1 MYAIQRWYDPENLTS
16 HDGYIMSGYTSF
28 KNKPIRIYECDPPI
42 TVAEFPDPPTGR
54 PAINELECDDPVN
67 WKGSQHGAVMKI
79 DEGGNME
86 WYKVFGEE
94 YGEMYNLIQAKESG
108 DGKYIF
114 TAGRGGNQLTGV
126 QYRYL
131 DALNTEQVT
140 TLSCNDPCDFYT
152 QFRSSRRFYIVKL
165 DGSNNGE
172 VEWQYT
178 YGSIIPAVGVD
189 AYASPGTAWD
199 IVEASD
205 EAVIAVGCVGDWQP
219 ASPPYSAYVKMSG
232 FIVKIDPNTG
242 AILKSRKI
250 LNTNGS
256 MALLSIV
263 KENANSFGIAYY
275 RADGNSKIGAFKIDS
290 DLDDITGSGFMDN
303 EYNTDLTPT
312 IPTMV
317 EGYLDPTFSHS
328 GGYKPWDIELQ
339 EYEEENYFIVGAHSF
354 APDEVVYDNFNDEG
368 IILKLNADMSFHSSM
383 SIGEVSAY
391 DLKVGVHVMPDNSIT
406 AVSSSHRRKMSQDF
420 IPSAFINT
428 ACNDEEIETYSASW
442 PHGNDKWESDAIVYN
457 FDPSFTSVRWSK
469 LILDPMPKAYEY
481 PGNVKKQLCMYN
493 AVANASGEIVICGN
507 NGLNFDDVHVIKLTQ
522 PYVGSQT
529 YNYVP
534 DDPSNQDPYISA
546 IVQFGSGATNVG
558 SNKKINGTLVI
569 ESGVTLTFLGGAVIE
584 FTNGRIPHQPQI
596 VIQDGGKLVID
607 GTAKITS
614 IKNPLDPDCPD
625 LGWGGIYVAE
635 GGELEIVNGSIE
647 SAHLGVNVE
656 AGGIFNVNK
665 SENLLNSQLTFY
677 NCITGVKL
685 ENHTSPINM
694 GIKYAWF
701 KNDKPLEFAYTDKY
715 DTDVSGLD
723 MFVDVRDG
731 YNGNIKFTSC
741 IFENLETDAFMPHG
755 TGILGDNANITLI
768 KGGYNQIFNGSCYIP
783 NDAPNRFIGLNEGI
797 HINNYAHPTKKVK
810 VLEAEFIDVLNP
822 IWTVVSDT
830 SIIYKNSIIWSDN
843 LPNYTNLDHDHK
855 YGIFNSWGHVQKVWE
870 NEITNEIDVP
880 FTAFFTDE
888 GATTGVTGSSFYKN
902 IVENT
907 YTSNRGVAHY
917 FDNDNQDID
926 IRCDEYTDLIYDWF
940 WKAGAFEKQGNST
953 NHHAIQWTQGIND
966 NLFTDNT
973 GTLLELY
980 FINDG
985 VANPFFPTADDNPE
999 LMDPFGSNIAIS
1011 CNAKNICDMY
1021 VQNPNPGFEDDFDSE
1036 LFVLPSTEKRLHLAL
1051 DQGDFSLAKE
1061 LIKEISDNDK
1071 QSLFSALIKEKQ
1083 SHSSNIVGSEKFNNF
1098 IQLAKDESVNP
1109 MLQSLAADYIW
1120 QYYGVKINRHPEVL
1134 LRQKKAIEEQVKK
1147 TESQPIKIYPNP
1159 AYDFITIA
1167 ATFKNTIAEIT
1178 ISDLTGRTLQQIIP
1192 NTPDFSYNLN
1202 IGHYLNGVYIIQ
1214 VKDINGKIWNGK
1226 FVKGT
1231 K

>member
-1 MYAIQRWYDPENLTS
+1 MR
-16 HDGYIMSGYTSF
+16 
-28 KNKPIRIYECDPPI
+28 
-42 TVAEFPDPPTGR
+42 
-54 PAINELECDDPVN
+54 
-67 WKGSQHGAVMKI
+67 
-79 DEGGNME
+79 
-86 WYKVFGEE
+86 
-94 YGEMYNLIQAKESG
+94 
-108 DGKYIF
+108 
-114 TAGRGGNQLTGV
+114 
-126 QYRYL
+126 
-131 DALNTEQVT
+131 
-140 TLSCNDPCDFYT
+140 
-152 QFRSSRRFYIVKL
+152 
-165 DGSNNGE
+165 
-172 VEWQYT
+172 
-178 YGSIIPAVGVD
+178 
-189 AYASPGTAWD
+189 
-199 IVEASD
+199 
-205 EAVIAVGCVGDWQP
+205 
-219 ASPPYSAYVKMSG
+219 G
-232 FIVKIDPNTG
+232 FIVKIDPSTG
-242 AILKSRKI
+242 AILKTREI
-250 LNTNGS
+250 TNPNGH

-263 KENANSFGIAYY
+263 KENSNSFGIAYY

-328 GGYKPWDIELQ
+328 GGYKPWEIELQ

-522 PYVGSQT
+522 PCVGSQT

-677 NCITGVKL
+677 NNINSIKL
-685 ENHTSPINM
+685 DHHTSSLDM

-701 KNDKPLEFAYTDKY
+701 KNDIPLEFAYTDKY

-741 IFENLETDAFMPHG
+741 IFENLETDEFMPHG
-755 TGILGDNANITLI
+755 TAILGQNANVTII
-768 KGGYNQIFNGSCYIP
+768 KGGINQIFYDPCYTP

-797 HINNYAHPTKKVK
+797 HINNYAHPSKKVK

-830 SIIYKNSIIWSDN
+830 SVIYKNSIIWSDN
-843 LPNYTNLDHDHK
+843 LPNYINLDHDHK

-1202 IGHYLNGVYIIQ
+1202 IGHYLNGVYVIQ